1 MSDTL
6 IKTKFNIPP
15 FQPNLI
21 SRPRLLNRLQDDLW
35 QAGGFTRKLSL
46 ISAPAGYGKTTL
58 IAEFCQQLQTSD
70 HPVMDDLELDVCW
83 LSLEDADNDQVRFLT
98 YFIAALKNLE
108 GTTGD
113 TALGMLQS
121 PQIPPLEVY
130 LATLVNDI
138 ARFSQPVLFVIDD
151 YHLVHTPAIHQML
164 NFILEHQ
171 PFQLHLILLSRE
183 DPPIPLPRLRAQ
195 GQVREIRQDDLR
207 FNSREIAI
215 YLQQGIGV
223 SLDSKDLGALERRTE
238 GWAAGL
244 QLAALSMESR
254 KDISTFIQEFTG
266 SNRYILDYLIEEV
279 FRNQSEEIQKFLLQV
294 SILDRLSPP
303 LCDFVVEKNNSRD
316 ILDHLE
322 HSNLFIVALDEEHEW
337 FRFHRLFAEL
347 LHHRLR
353 VSRDHDEAQYHRR
366 ASLWFEENGNSAD
379 AVHHAL
385 MAKDW
390 NRSAELIHEYS
401 DGLLRGGRLGTLIR
415 WVRQLPEQVIR
426 TYPGVCGDYAWA
438 LLLIGDLDKA
448 EPYLSHAA
456 TFHQQDSQYQG
467 GIASA
472 EAFLARSRGDFQGT
486 IEKSEKALALL
497 STEDFATR
505 SIVAI
510 NLGLTYWHAG
520 MLDQA
525 DKALREARH
534 SGDKSGNHYAA
545 VAARVFIG
553 RNAATRGHLHQ
564 AEETYKQIVQEG
576 GPPPMLA
583 LTHLDLCGLNY
594 EWNRLGIAQDHWQK
608 GMDLCRRSGN
618 IEFQVAAEML
628 LARLKL
634 ALGAVDAAEGAALR
648 AYEMSQNFSPFTQA
662 RCASSLVQVALA
674 KGDVKVAVEWAEKME
689 VDGDHFTF
697 YMFLNLTRARI
708 WIAQRKE
715 SKADEELS
723 KCYEKASKGGWK
735 YGVIATRVLQCMSAE
750 DSNSAKEFLR
760 DALSL
765 AQSENFLRIF
775 ADHGG
780 RIVPCLQGVL
790 LEGASAEYVGKILT
804 IIEGKGATP
813 ETGSLIEPLTQREL
827 EVLRLLVAGLSNR
840 EMASTLV
847 LSLGTVKT
855 HVHNIYGKLGVRN
868 RAEAIARTRE
878 LALL

>member
-1 MSDTL
+1 MSDAL
-6 IKTKFNIPP
+6 ISTKLNIPP

-21 SRPRLLNRLQDDLW
+21 SRSRLLNRLQDGLW
-35 QAGGFTRKLSL
+35 QTGGFIRKLSL

-58 IAEFCQQLQTSD
+58 IAEFCHQLQTS
-70 HPVMDDLELDVCW
+70 HPPVMDDLELDVCW
-83 LSLEDADNDQVRFLT
+83 LSLEEADNDQVRFLT
-98 YFIAALKNLE
+98 YFIAALKEVE

-121 PQIPPLEVY
+121 PQIPPLDVY

-138 ARFSQPVLFVIDD
+138 ARFSHRVLFVIDD
-151 YHLVHTPAIHQML
+151 YHLIHTPTIHQML

-171 PFQLHLILLSRE
+171 PFQLHLVLLSRE

-207 FNSREIAI
+207 FTSREIAT

-244 QLAALSMESR
+244 QLAALSMEGR
-254 KDISTFIQEFTG
+254 EDISTFILEFTG

-279 FRNQSEEIQKFLLQV
+279 FRNQSEQIQQFLLQV

-303 LCDFVVEKNNSRD
+303 LCDFVVERNNSRD
-316 ILDHLE
+316 LLEHLE
-322 HSNLFIVALDEEHEW
+322 HSNLFIVALDEDHEW
-337 FRFHRLFAEL
+337 FRFHRLFVEL
-347 LHHRLR
+347 LRHRLR
-353 VSRDHDEAQYHRR
+353 VSREHDEAQYHRR
-366 ASLWFEENGNSAD
+366 ASLWFEENGYSTD

-385 MAKDW
+385 MAQDW

-415 WVRQLPEQVIR
+415 WVKQLPEGVIR
-426 TYPGVCGDYAWA
+426 AYPEVCGEYAWA
-438 LLLIGDLDKA
+438 LLLIGDLDMA

-456 TFHQQDSQYQG
+456 TFHQEDSQYQG

-472 EAFLARSRGDFQGT
+472 QAFLARSRGDFPGT

-497 STEDFATR
+497 PTEDFATR

-525 DKALREARH
+525 DKALREALH
-534 SGDKSGNHYAA
+534 SGGKSGNHYAA
-545 VAARVFIG
+545 VAAQVFLA
-553 RNAATRGHLHQ
+553 RNAASRSHLHQ
-564 AEETYKQIVQEG
+564 SEEIYKQIVQQG

-583 LTHLDLCGLNY
+583 LAHLDLCGLNY

-608 GMDLCRRSGN
+608 GMDLSKRSGN
-618 IEFQVAAEML
+618 VEFQLAAEML

-634 ALGAVDAAEGAALR
+634 ALGAVEAAEGAALR
-648 AYEMSQNFSPFTQA
+648 AFEMSQKFSPFTQA

-674 KGDVKVAVEWAEKME
+674 KGDVKAAVEWAEKME

-708 WIAQRKE
+708 LIAQKKGSE
-715 SKADEELS
+715 AAEELS
-723 KCYEKASKGGWK
+723 TCYKRASKGGWG
-735 YGVIATRVLQCMSAE
+735 YGVIATRVLQCLNAE
-750 DSNSAKEFLR
+750 DPNSAKEFLR
-760 DALSL
+760 DALAL
-765 AQSENFLRIF
+765 AQLENFLRIF

-780 RIVPCLQGVL
+780 RIVPCLQGAV
-790 LEGASAEYVGKILT
+790 LEGTSAEYVGKILT
-804 IIEGKGATP
+804 IIEGKGARV
-813 ETGSLIEPLTQREL
+813 ESYSLIEPLTQREV

>member
-6 IKTKFNIPP
+6 ITTKFNIPP

-21 SRPRLLNRLQDDLW
+21 SRSRLLNRLQDGLW

-46 ISAPAGYGKTTL
+46 VSAPAGYGKTTL
-58 IAEFCQQLQTSD
+58 IAEFCQQLQASD
-70 HPVMDDLELDVCW
+70 HPVMDDIESDVCW
-83 LSLEDADNDQVRFLT
+83 LSLEEADNDQVRFLT
-98 YFIAALKNLE
+98 YFIAALKKVE

-130 LATLVNDI
+130 LGTLVNDI
-138 ARFSQPVLFVIDD
+138 ARFSNPVLFVIDD
-151 YHLVHTPAIHQML
+151 YHLIHTPAIHQML

-171 PFQLHLILLSRE
+171 PFQLHLVLLSRE

-195 GQVREIRQDDLR
+195 VHVREIRQDDLR
-207 FNSREIAI
+207 FTSQEIAT

-244 QLAALSMESR
+244 QLAALSMEGRENLSE
-254 KDISTFIQEFTG
+254 FIREFTG
-266 SNRYILDYLIEEV
+266 SNRYILDYLMEEV
-279 FRNQSEEIQKFLLQV
+279 FRSQTAEVQQFLLKT
-294 SILDRLSPP
+294 SILDRLTPK
-303 LCDFVVEKNNSRD
+303 LCDAVLGGMGSRK
-316 ILDHLE
+316 LLETLE
-322 HSNLFIVALDEEHEW
+322 HANLFIVVLDEERQW
-337 FRFHRLFAEL
+337 FRYHRLFVEL
-347 LHHRLR
+347 LRHRLR
-353 VSRDHDEAQYHRR
+353 ISREHDETQYHRR

-415 WVRQLPEQVIR
+415 WVSQLPEQVIR

-448 EPYLSHAA
+448 EPYLSHAT
-456 TFHQQDSQYQG
+456 TFHQEDSQYQG

-545 VAARVFIG
+545 VAARVFMG
-553 RNAATRGHLHQ
+553 RNAASRGHLYQ
-564 AEETYKQIVQEG
+564 AEEIRKGDCPPQEG
-576 GPPPMLA
+576 
-583 LTHLDLCGLNY
+583 
-594 EWNRLGIAQDHWQK
+594 QSQV
-608 GMDLCRRSGN
+608 RS
-618 IEFQVAAEML
+618 QAP
-628 LARLKL
+628 
-634 ALGAVDAAEGAALR
+634 LR
-648 AYEMSQNFSPFTQA
+648 
-662 RCASSLVQVALA
+662 
-674 KGDVKVAVEWAEKME
+674 
-689 VDGDHFTF
+689 H
-697 YMFLNLTRARI
+697 
-708 WIAQRKE
+708 
-715 SKADEELS
+715 
-723 KCYEKASKGGWK
+723 
-735 YGVIATRVLQCMSAE
+735 
-750 DSNSAKEFLR
+750 
-760 DALSL
+760 
-765 AQSENFLRIF
+765 
-775 ADHGG
+775 
-780 RIVPCLQGVL
+780 
-790 LEGASAEYVGKILT
+790 KI
-804 IIEGKGATP
+804 
-813 ETGSLIEPLTQREL
+813 SR
-827 EVLRLLVAGLSNR
+827 
-840 EMASTLV
+840 
-847 LSLGTVKT
+847 
-855 HVHNIYGKLGVRN
+855 
-868 RAEAIARTRE
+868 
-878 LALL
+878 